1 MYWIWANERSSDAE
15 ARIAGVPEVVERED
29 LAFDRG
35 ARVSRDVPLIEIL
48 RDEDSQGVLTDN
60 LIAPG
65 VGGLVIS
72 ARLRDTL
79 ARAGVTNI
87 DYYPCRLT
95 NLADGTVSDD
105 YQVANVIGQIACVD
119 RAASDLEMH
128 PKRPD
133 EIEFINSLVLDE
145 HAIAGPLMFRLAEFQ
160 QLVVAH
166 DQVKD
171 ACTSAGITGVKFYRP
186 EEFSL

>member
-1 MYWIWANERSSDAE
+1 VYWIWANERSDDAE
-15 ARIAGVPEVVERED
+15 ARISGTPEVVERED

-35 ARVSRDVPLIEIL
+35 VRLTRAVPLVEIV

-65 VGGLVIS
+65 TNGLVMS
-72 ARLRDTL
+72 KRLRDTL

-87 DYYPCRLT
+87 DYYPCRIT
-95 NLADGTVSDD
+95 NPADGSVTDD
-105 YQVANVIGQIACVD
+105 YQIANVIGQIACVD
-119 RAASDLEMH
+119 REASDLEMH

-145 HAIAGPLMFRLAEFQ
+145 SAIAGPLMFRLAEFR
-160 QLVVAH
+160 QLIVVH

-171 ACTSAGITGVKFYRP
+171 ACTAAGITGIKFYRP